1 MPFQNTIARPVE
13 TEGVGLHTA
22 VRGHLRLVPAPADT
36 GIVFRR
42 TDLDNFEI
50 EADGRWLARVSYATS
65 LMKKGVLL
73 STVEHVLA
81 ALYACGIDNVYIEL
95 DALEVPILDGSSRP
109 FVEMIAK
116 AGIRR
121 LRRRRRYLQLM
132 HPVEI
137 IDGDRHIAA
146 YPAENFRVRY
156 MIDFPHPLVG
166 REEVELDVDAESFSR
181 ELGPA
186 RTFGFLED
194 VSRLRSM
201 DLIRGGSLDN
211 AIVLTR
217 DGLLSG
223 ELRFPDE
230 FARHKALDL
239 IGDLAL
245 VGRPLKAH
253 VVAHKGGH
261 ALHTALVT
269 RLLRD
274 RSLTQETTAEHVAA
288 VTAPALAQP
297 VASGD

>member
-1 MPFQNTIARPVE
+1 MHSQNTISRPVE
-13 TEGVGLHTA
+13 TQGVGLHTA
-22 VRGHLRLVPAPADT
+22 VRGHLRLAPAPADT

-95 DALEVPILDGSSRP
+95 DALEVPILDGSSLP
-109 FVEMIAK
+109 FIQMIRK

-121 LRRRRRYLQLM
+121 LRRRRRYLRLVA
-132 HPVEI
+132 PVKI
-137 IDGDRHIAA
+137 VDGDRHIAA

-166 REEVELDVDAESFSR
+166 REEIELDVDADSFSR
-181 ELGPA
+181 ELAPA

-217 DGLLSG
+217 DGLMSG
-223 ELRFPDE
+223 ELRFRDE

-245 VGRPLKAH
+245 VGRPLLAR
-253 VVAHKGGH
+253 VEAHKGGH

-274 RSLTQETTAEHVAA
+274 RALTIETTTERIPTPPTQLA
-288 VTAPALAQP
+288 AQP
-297 VASGD
+297 VATGD

>member
-1 MPFQNTIARPVE
+1 MPYQNTIARPVE

-95 DALEVPILDGSSRP
+95 DALEVPILDGSARP

-116 AGIRR
+116 ARIRR

-132 HPVEI
+132 RPVEI
-137 IDGDRHIAA
+137 NDGDRHIAA
-146 YPAENFRVRY
+146 YPADNFRVRY

-181 ELGPA
+181 ELAPA

-269 RLLRD
+269 HLLRD
-274 RSLTQETTAEHVAA
+274 RSLTIETAVQPVAVA
-288 VTAPALAQP
+288 SHGVPEP